1 MANTKALKLIN
12 IARRYKHIKP
22 VPRMPNFAAWIE
34 GVDLTQ
40 PLSAPVQA
48 ELRRAL
54 FDFEVIFFPPQVIS
68 PAQHVALAQVFGP
81 VSAGS
86 FFDRKPGAPEL
97 EMIAFDR
104 EHPPS
109 IDNWHTDISWKARPP
124 IGTTIQITVT
134 PPAGGNTCWIS
145 TSKAYDW
152 LSLGMQKYLEGLTAV
167 HSWEVSGIREG
178 LGQRGDEALIAAIQA
193 FKPVVHP
200 VVRKNPDSG
209 RKCIFVNAD
218 FTRHIQGV
226 DRLEAR
232 GMLQFLLEWMK
243 KPEFMVHHPWRA
255 HEIAVWDNR
264 STQHYALADYWP
276 HQRVNQRVTFD
287 EPGMVSADTGAVTS
301 VNDQVVPPTGI
312 EPVSA
317 T

>member
-1 MANTKALKLIN
+1 MANTQALRLIN

-48 ELRRAL
+48 ELRQAL
-54 FDFEVIFFPPQVIS
+54 FDFEVVFFHPQVIT

-97 EMIAFDR
+97 EMIVFDR

-109 IDNWHTDISWKARPP
+109 IDNWHTDISWKAQPP

-152 LSLGMQKYLEGLTAV
+152 LSPGMKKYLEGLTAV

-178 LGQRGDEALIAAIQA
+178 LGQRGDEALIAAIKA

-226 DRLEAR
+226 DRHEAR
-232 GMLQFLLEWMK
+232 GMLHFLLEWLK
-243 KPEFMVHHPWRA
+243 KPEFTVHHQWTA
-255 HEIAVWDNR
+255 NEIAVWDNR
-264 STQHYALADYWP
+264 STQHYAMADYWP
-276 HQRVNQRVTFD
+276 HHRVNQRVTFD
-287 EPGMVSADTGAVTS
+287 EPGTTANSASVD
-301 VNDQVVPPTGI
+301 VNDKVLNGKKL
-312 EPVSA
+312 SG
-317 T
+317 